1 MINTKLLSHIHSLA
15 LPTTKYFFQLN
26 AIQPRCLLHTS
37 LPLLNKD
44 VAKIDWAE
52 EQPHMR
58 IEAKAMIEHKRM
70 YKEEQ
75 W

>member
-1 MINTKLLSHIHSLA
+1 MINTKLLSHIHYLTS
-15 LPTTKYFFQLN
+15 PTTKYLLQVN
-26 AIQPRCLLHTS
+26 SIQPRCLLHTCS
-37 LPLLNKD
+37 PLLNKNVVKND
-44 VAKIDWAE
+44 LAE

-58 IEAKAMIEHKRM
+58 IEAKATAEHKRM

>member
-1 MINTKLLSHIHSLA
+1 MINTKLLFHIRYLPS
-15 LPTTKYFFQLN
+15 PTTKYLLQVN
-26 AIQPRCLLHTS
+26 SIQPRCLLHTCS
-37 LPLLNKD
+37 PLLNKNVVKND
-44 VAKIDWAE
+44 LVE

-58 IEAKAMIEHKRM
+58 TQAKAIAAHKRM

>member
-1 MINTKLLSHIHSLA
+1 
-15 LPTTKYFFQLN
+15 
-26 AIQPRCLLHTS
+26 
-37 LPLLNKD
+37 LNKNVVKND
-44 VAKIDWAE
+44 LAE

-58 IEAKAMIEHKRM
+58 IEAKATAEHKRM